1 MNFRI
6 LSAFALVCALALGAA
21 AAQDDKSKQE
31 GPKVSGG
38 EKDAAQKIE
47 KAKGT
52 EAKLQAAAAFVKKY
66 PQSPLRR
73 QVADALAR
81 EIADEAD
88 AQAKVSLSQAFMDIF
103 NQPDEAQLVNV
114 SLLNG
119 YITTGQTPEAIK
131 LGTDWL
137 AKHPDDI
144 GTMQNLAILASNEA
158 IKGNASF
165 AAQGR
170 QYGMKAVELLEADK
184 MPEGFDAA
192 KWPEYKNATLV
203 GLYRALGVLNYKAG
217 DTAGALPLLEKAAA
231 LKSPDPGV
239 YLLLSELHNDAYEMR
254 AKEYN
259 VAPAAEKGAAMERVN
274 VALDKV
280 IESYAQAIAITDGNA
295 QYAQVNAAI
304 KQDYE
309 RYYKFR
315 HKNSSDGMQQLIDK
329 YKRPAQ

>member
-1 MNFRI
+1 MKFRI
-6 LSAFALVCALALGAA
+6 LSAFALVCALACGV
-21 AAQDDKSKQE
+21 AAQDGKPKQE

-38 EKDAAQKIE
+38 ERDAALKIE
-47 KAKGT
+47 KAKGA

-66 PQSPLRR
+66 PQSALRR
-73 QVADALAR
+73 QVADALAL
-81 EIADEAD
+81 EIANTED
-88 AQAKVSLSQAFMDIF
+88 AQAKVSLAQAFTDIF
-103 NQPDEAQLVNV
+103 NQPEEAQLVNA
-114 SLLNG
+114 SLLSG
-119 YITTGQTPEAIK
+119 YINTGQTPEAIK

-144 GTMQNLAILASNEA
+144 GIMQNLAILASNEA
-158 IKGNASF
+158 IKGNTSF

-192 KWPEYKNATLV
+192 KWGEYKSATLV
-203 GLYRALGVLNYKAG
+203 GLYRALGVLNYTAG
-217 DTAGALPLLEKAAA
+217 DNAGALPLLEKAAA

-239 YLLLSELHNDAYEMR
+239 YLLLTDLLNDAYETR

-259 VAPAAEKGAAMERVN
+259 VAPAAQKAASLEKVN

-280 IESYAQAIAITDGNA
+280 IESYAQAIAVTDGNA

-304 KQDYE
+304 RQDYE
-309 RYYKFR
+309 KYYKYR
-315 HKNSSDGMQQLIDK
+315 HKNSTDGMQQLIDK
-329 YKRPAQ
+329 YKKQ